1 MQGGLTNKMTRRG
14 AVGAG
19 VLAHPE
25 PRVTAR
31 TSRPGLGRSAFPPLP
46 PGRRRQKGPFMS
58 SMSSGRVVR
67 PISPVVSWIGGK
79 RKLAAQILPW
89 IEAIDHGCYAEPFIG
104 MGGMFLS
111 RRVAPKVE
119 VMNDRNREVYN
130 FFRMVQVHYQPFLEH
145 MRYRI
150 TSRAEFER
158 LAGEDPATLTEIQR
172 AARFLYLQACAY
184 GGKPTGVNFG
194 VSPSGFHGF
203 DLARLGPALDALH
216 TRLSAVVIECLDY
229 AELIRR
235 WDNADTLFYLDPPY
249 YGSEGDYGRE
259 LFDRGEFAKLADQLA
274 GIKGRFV
281 LSIND
286 HPAIR
291 EIFAAFQLAEIEATY
306 TIATHANNKVKELVF
321 IGPAGR
327 EWLPARAQGGLAL

>member
-1 MQGGLTNKMTRRG
+1 MRSVMQEMTRRG
-14 AVGAG
+14 AVGAW
-19 VLAHPE
+19 VLAHPK
-25 PRVTAR
+25 PRERAR
-31 TSRPGLGRSAFPPLP
+31 TSRPGLGRSAFPPSP
-46 PGRRRQKGPFMS
+46 RSRRRKKGPIMS
-58 SMSSGRVVR
+58 SMSSGRPVR

-111 RRVAPKVE
+111 RRIAPKVE
-119 VMNDRNREVYN
+119 VMNDRNREVFN
-130 FFRMVQVHYQPFLEH
+130 FFRMVQVHYQPFVEYL
-145 MRYRI
+145 RYRV
-150 TSRAEFER
+150 TSRAEFDR
-158 LAGEDPATLTEIQR
+158 LAAEDPANLTEIQR

-184 GGKPTGVNFG
+184 GGKPAGVSFG

-203 DLARLGPALDALH
+203 DLARLGPSLDALH
-216 TRLSAVVIECLDY
+216 SRLSAVIIECLDY
-229 AELIRR
+229 TEMIRR
-235 WDNADTLFYLDPPY
+235 WDNAETLFYLDPPY

-259 LFDRGEFAKLADQLA
+259 LFDRGEFAKLAAQLA

-291 EIFAAFQLAEIEATY
+291 EIFSAFRVSEIEATY
-306 TIATHANNKVKELVF
+306 SIATHAAKKVRELVF
-321 IGPAGR
+321 IGPVGR
-327 EWLPARAQGGLAL
+327 EWEPARAQGGLAL